1 MLTPESIPT
10 HVPWATLRQSR
21 LYSPVKDLGFGLRS
35 GFTGLLGTSLYLL
48 KRSAPAI
55 FGLIYVRVMNT
66 EKRKTNESRSAVFAY
81 LLPLAIQFLITYNG
95 IGAAFY
101 RLPNFIPFLKNLS

>member
-1 MLTPESIPT
+1 
-10 HVPWATLRQSR
+10 
-21 LYSPVKDLGFGLRS
+21 
-35 GFTGLLGTSLYLL
+35 
-48 KRSAPAI
+48 
-55 FGLIYVRVMNT
+55 MNT